1 MKNSKKLSLNL
12 VVQNRETGNIDA
24 VITTREQYE
33 YWQKYILS
41 LNDIMIA
48 MKVFSEE
55 LGITE
60 ESIKKEWSLVE
71 IVNVMSTRYRI
82 IDMNHLKG
90 SK

>member
-12 VVQNRETGNIDA
+12 LVQNRETGNIDA

-41 LNDIMIA
+41 LNDIIIA
-48 MKVFSEE
+48 MRVFSEE

-60 ESIKKEWSLVE
+60 ESIKKEWTLVE
-71 IVNVMSTRYRI
+71 IVNIMSTRYRI
-82 IDMNHLKG
+82 IDMNHLKE
-90 SK
+90 KK